1 MITGLPG
8 PSHGGRG
15 LVVPLRRQASQT
27 AGEEEIPD
35 GGGAQDIPRDLEK
48 LRGQFLQ
55 LPDDPP
61 PGHVA

>member
-27 AGEEEIPD
+27 VREEEIPD
-35 GGGAQDIPRDLEK
+35 GGGARDIPRDLEK
-48 LRGQFLQ
+48 LRGQFFQ
-55 LPDDPP
+55 LPDGPP